1 MKNYIEEI
9 KTNYKILR
17 PLKIK
22 STVEGGDIDFKI
34 QNLLGKKSGK
44 INSNNNDKKE
54 EINKHN
60 VIEEEEGCV
69 GSDYS
74 DEDKYEEDN
83 DNKNDDGIDINGA
96 DDSGSEKDNNNIM
109 KTQAEI
115 KTKIGLNL
123 IYNNNI
129 SNKMIDKK
137 NKKRKIKV
145 NVDENDKFNS
155 K

>member
-1 MKNYIEEI
+1 MGVCTSSKDKNI
-9 KTNYKILR
+9 KA
-17 PLKIK
+17 
-22 STVEGGDIDFKI
+22 
-34 QNLLGKKSGK
+34 QKK
-44 INSNNNDKKE
+44 DKDK
-54 EINKHN
+54 
-60 VIEEEEGCV
+60 EEEGCV

-96 DDSGSEKDNNNIM
+96 GDSGSEKDNNNIM